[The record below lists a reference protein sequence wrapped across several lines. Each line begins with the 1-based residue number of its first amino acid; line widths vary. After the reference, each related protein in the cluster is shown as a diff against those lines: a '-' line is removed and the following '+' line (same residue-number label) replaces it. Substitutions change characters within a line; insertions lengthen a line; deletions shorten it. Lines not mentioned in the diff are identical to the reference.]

1 MKPRLIY
8 CRLCLEPENSERQ
21 EMTFLPNLCYC
32 QESNYHRKCLT
43 EWIEN
48 SGFTSC
54 HRCQCDYDV
63 IYQSRS
69 LLDFLWTTKEDLIRT
84 LQKIL
89 RFINILH
96 ITLIVLFVCCL
107 SNLSSSISINYKIIL
122 MILVLIRSYFNLK
135 SLYYYCVSTSKHF
148 TEWKRSHFNVLL
160 KSDL

>member
-96 ITLIVLFVCCL
+96 ITLIVLF
-107 SNLSSSISINYKIIL
+107 IIL